1 MCPFSK
7 IEKSGKSLHP
17 SLLQNGSSQPSALDN
32 ITFCFCFSGAR
43 LGPKRPY
50 DPLTL

>member
-32 ITFCFCFSGAR
+32 ITFCLFLFRCEAG
-43 LGPKRPY
+43 
-50 DPLTL
+50 TETTV